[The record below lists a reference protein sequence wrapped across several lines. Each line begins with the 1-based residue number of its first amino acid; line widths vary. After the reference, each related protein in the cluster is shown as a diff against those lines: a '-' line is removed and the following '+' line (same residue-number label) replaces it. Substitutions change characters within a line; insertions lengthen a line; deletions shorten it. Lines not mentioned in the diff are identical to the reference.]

1 MKDLPETSERRPRLR
16 RTIILGTL
24 CLTASTLGMML
35 SRPLA
40 ARFHSAATWLLP
52 ALAVG
57 VLAILVSVA
66 LLILPRLSRNARGQ
80 P

>member
-1 MKDLPETSERRPRLR
+1 MRDEPEPSDRRPRLR

-40 ARFHSAATWLLP
+40 ARFHSFAPWILP

-57 VLAILVSVA
+57 VLAVLVSVA
-66 LLILPRLSRNARGQ
+66 LLVLPRRR
-80 P
+80 

>member
-1 MKDLPETSERRPRLR
+1 MKNAPEATERRPRLR

-40 ARFHSAATWLLP
+40 ARFHSLPPWLLP
-52 ALAVG
+52 ALAVA
-57 VLAILVSVA
+57 VLAVLVSFA
-66 LLILPRLSRNARGQ
+66 LLVLPRLSRDSRR
-80 P
+80 

>member
-1 MKDLPETSERRPRLR
+1 MKDTPELAERRPRLR

-40 ARFHSAATWLLP
+40 ARFHSLAPWILP
-52 ALAVG
+52 AVAVG
-57 VLAILVSVA
+57 VLAVIVSVA
-66 LLILPRLSRNARGQ
+66 LLVLPRLSRNARG
-80 P
+80 